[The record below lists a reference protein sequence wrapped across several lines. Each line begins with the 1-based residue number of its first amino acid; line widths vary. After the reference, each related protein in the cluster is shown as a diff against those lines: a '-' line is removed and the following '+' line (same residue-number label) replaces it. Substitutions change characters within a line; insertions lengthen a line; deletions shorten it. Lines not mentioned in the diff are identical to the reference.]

1 MNEVSQFK
9 TWMRNSLTWMRNIA
23 DEEFK
28 KENWREILKMKSSI
42 NKNLKLNGEHQQY
55 SRSWRKKN
63 IKDKTQGWGIVTFR

>member
-9 TWMRNSLTWMRNIA
+9 TWMRNSLTWMRNLA

-42 NKNLKLNGEHQQY
+42 SKNLKLSGEHQQY
-55 SRSWRKKN
+55 SRSWRKEPHS
-63 IKDKTQGWGIVTFR
+63 G